1 MSKENYELLGLTETA
16 SDEEIKEAYDR
27 LKKQYGE
34 EKWQDGEAGMNAAR
48 MLNKLD
54 AAYAEILEER
64 REKNRTGDAS
74 AFEDVR
80 DAVRSGDIAKAQSLL
95 DNFNERSAEWHYL
108 QSVVYYRKN
117 WMNESKKQ
125 LEIAMQMEPSNQ
137 KYRADYEKLSSRAEY
152 KTQTGGAPNTNVDPA
167 AGQDQMG
174 GNECINMCNACFCLN
189 CLCNCMY
196 CCR

>member
-27 LKKQYGE
+27 LKKKYGE

-152 KTQTGGAPNTNVDPA
+152 KTQSGGAPNTNVDPA